1 MAQQLYIANENGDW
15 WMIEPGSVLYVL
27 KPEDV
32 PADASD
38 ADDKFEQVI
47 MEHGTTIEEF
57 FNDVVS
63 ALNS

>member
-47 MEHGTTIEEF
+47 MENGTTIEGLF
-57 FNDVVS
+57 ADLSKIV
-63 ALNS
+63 NS